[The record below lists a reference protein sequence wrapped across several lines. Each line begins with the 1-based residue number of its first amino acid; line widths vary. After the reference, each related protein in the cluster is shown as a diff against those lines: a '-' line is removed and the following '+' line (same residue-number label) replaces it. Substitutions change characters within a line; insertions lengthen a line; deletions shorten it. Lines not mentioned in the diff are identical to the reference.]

1 MRIRPRLVCRAR
13 LSWPAALAVL
23 AAMLLATTRASAHE
37 VGLSHGD
44 YELADGVLTVHA
56 TFLQGELKGLVDGL
70 DADDDATV
78 SAAELER
85 GRARVGQAIVPRI
98 VVRGGAVVCP
108 GTLDDAQLAGNDG
121 ISLTLRYRC
130 PGNPGK
136 VDVELAL
143 LDDLASGHRHF
154 ARIPSAGTWTP
165 ILLSG
170 DNRAFAVASD
180 RSNEQSGH
188 GVLSFFTMGVE
199 HILRGYDHLV
209 FLLGLVVIGGKPRS
223 VLVVV
228 TAFTVAHSITLAL
241 AVLGVWAPSPRLVE
255 PAIAL
260 SIAYVGVENF
270 FVRDISKRWRITFPF
285 GMVHGFGFAS
295 ALREASLSRADV
307 APALVLFNLGVE
319 AGRIAVLAL
328 LLPALLL
335 LRKAR
340 WFRTRGVQV
349 ISAAIVVA
357 GLVWFVSRV
366 K

>member
-1 MRIRPRLVCRAR
+1 MLPRPVRRAG
-13 LSWPAALAVL
+13 LSWPAAFAVL
-23 AAMLLATTRASAHE
+23 AAMLLATTRAAAHD
-37 VGLSHGD
+37 VGLSRGD
-44 YELADGVLTVHA
+44 YELVNGVLTVHA

-85 GRARVGQAIVPRI
+85 GRARLAQAIVPRV
-98 VVRGGAVVCP
+98 VVRGGPVVCP
-108 GTLDDAQLAGNDG
+108 GTLDDAQLAGSEG

-130 PGNPGK
+130 PGDPRK

-154 ARIPSAGTWTP
+154 ARIPSAGTWTE
-165 ILLSG
+165 ILLS
-170 DNRAFAVASD
+170 DDRRTFSVASD
-180 RSNEQSGH
+180 RANEDSGH
-188 GVLSFFTMGVE
+188 GIFSFFTMGVE

-209 FLLGLVVIGGKPRS
+209 FLLGLVVIGGRPRS

-241 AVLGVWAPSPRLVE
+241 AVLGVWAPSPRIVE

-285 GMVHGFGFAS
+285 GMIHGFGFAG
-295 ALREASLSRADV
+295 ALRAASLSRADL

-319 AGRIAVLAL
+319 AGQIAALAL
-328 LLPALLL
+328 LLPALFL

-340 WFRTRGVQV
+340 WFRTRGVQLV
-349 ISAAIVVA
+349 SAAIVVA
-357 GLVWFVSRV
+357 GLVWFVLRV

>member
-1 MRIRPRLVCRAR
+1 VAF
-13 LSWPAALAVL
+13 AVL
-23 AAMLLATTRASAHE
+23 AAALLATRGAAAHA

-44 YELADGVLTVHA
+44 YELVQGVLTVHA

-85 GRARVGQAIVPRI
+85 GRPRLAQATVPRI
-98 VVRGGAVVCP
+98 VVHDGAVVCP
-108 GTLDDAQLAGNDG
+108 GTLDEAQLAGNDG

-130 PGNPGK
+130 PGDPRK
-136 VDVELAL
+136 VDVEFAL
-143 LDDLASGHRHF
+143 IDDLAADHRHF
-154 ARIPSAGTWTP
+154 ARVPSAGTWTE
-165 ILLSG
+165 ILLSK
-170 DNRAFAVASD
+170 DNRTFSVASD
-180 RSNEQSGH
+180 RANEDSGH
-188 GVLSFFTMGVE
+188 GVLSFFTMGIE
-199 HILRGYDHLV
+199 HILTGYDHLV

-228 TAFTVAHSITLAL
+228 TAFTVAHSITLGL

-285 GMVHGFGFAS
+285 GMIHGFGFAG

-319 AGRIAVLAL
+319 AGQIAVLAL
-328 LLPALLL
+328 LLPALFL
-335 LRKAR
+335 LRKAP

-349 ISAAIVVA
+349 VSAAIVVA

-366 K
+366 R